1 MTLYRQAEYKS
12 KLRRETSKEAILL
25 AMENRWEEA
34 ASANRN
40 IVEVFPQDIEA
51 YNRLGKALVE
61 LGRYR
66 NAKAAFQ
73 AAVTISPSN
82 TIAQKNLERLS
93 HLKQKDKR
101 PKKTSKI
108 APSHFLEESG
118 KTATTALEKPVD
130 PDHLAKLAPGD
141 SVKLEIIDRR
151 LSVDDWYGNYLGLL
165 PPRLSNRILRL
176 IDGGNRYD
184 AAITSVSD
192 ENITIIIR
200 EEYQDPSQ
208 RGIQSFQ
215 QYSEGAHLLKP
226 ARSDGL
232 ARQNGKLE
240 YWDEEEEALPDYAG
254 SAFLMDVTSDDEV
267 GNLRRDS

>member
-1 MTLYRQAEYKS
+1 M
-12 KLRRETSKEAILL
+12 
-25 AMENRWEEA
+25 
-34 ASANRN
+34 
-40 IVEVFPQDIEA
+40 
-51 YNRLGKALVE
+51 
-61 LGRYR
+61 
-66 NAKAAFQ
+66 
-73 AAVTISPSN
+73 
-82 TIAQKNLERLS
+82 
-93 HLKQKDKR
+93 
-101 PKKTSKI
+101 
-108 APSHFLEESG
+108 EESG

-215 QYSEGAHLLKP
+215 QYSEGTHLLKP
-226 ARSDGL
+226 VSPDGL
-232 ARQNGKLE
+232 ARQNGKLDSDTDS
-240 YWDEEEEALPDYAG
+240 YWDEEEEVLPDYSG

-267 GNLRRDS
+267 GSLRRDS